1 MDQVLFATYGHDI
14 AIYRQRAEQFQCGLE
29 LHLFSEPAVLSDGL
43 AETISS
49 YQKQLRGFQGRLGI
63 HGAFYDMISASLDP
77 EIVAVTRK
85 RFRQN
90 LHIAAELQA
99 EYVVFHANYM
109 GGFKLANYRP
119 GWHERQVAFWNTLLA
134 EAAPLGV
141 TVLLENMWASD
152 PTIICDV
159 LAAVD
164 QPCFR
169 ACLDVAHA
177 ALYSDR
183 PVEEWITVLG
193 PYLHACHLNNH
204 DGQTDLH
211 WPLNKGIIDYPAVL
225 ALLRNRPQAPLLTLE
240 LPDWESIEES
250 LALLELP
257 HNEAN

>member
-204 DGQTDLH
+204 DGQMDLH
-211 WPLNKGIIDYPAVL
+211 WPLGKGIIDYPAVL
-225 ALLRNRPQAPLLTLE
+225 AMLRARLQAPLLTLE
-240 LPDWESIEES
+240 LPDWESIKES
-250 LALLELP
+250 LAMLELP
-257 HNEAN
+257 RHEAH